1 MLMYEE
7 SLDSRLATVFI
18 LQLVRWFLICSYFLK
33 STQPMSPLCFWQ
45 CFFRMALQWRSRT
58 KKETKSLPT
67 LPREE
72 PEDAAL
78 HLEEMMIVRILSE
91 VLVFIGPESNHWQ
104 CISTCGIIT
113 KSVSTVFWGRLLGRN
128 WIWGSI
134 LSPHAPHH
142 HGIVHDHL
150 ERPTSRKYNAG
161 KIFLST
167 HVDNGNEDAIN
178 EAEGAWTSPVSSRQ
192 SIKRRSENN
201 WKWQIDFIVV

>member
-1 MLMYEE
+1 
-7 SLDSRLATVFI
+7 
-18 LQLVRWFLICSYFLK
+18 
-33 STQPMSPLCFWQ
+33 
-45 CFFRMALQWRSRT
+45 
-58 KKETKSLPT
+58 
-67 LPREE
+67 
-72 PEDAAL
+72 
-78 HLEEMMIVRILSE
+78 MMIVRILSE

-178 EAEGAWTSPVSSRQ
+178 EAEGAWTSPISSGQ
-192 SIKRRSENN
+192 SIKRRSEKKIGNGKSISLLSN
-201 WKWQIDFIVV
+201 KREQVLFMCRTISFFKFYLLCELC

>member
-1 MLMYEE
+1 MRKALTAGW
-7 SLDSRLATVFI
+7 RQF
-18 LQLVRWFLICSYFLK
+18 SYFSLFEDCLYVATFWK
-33 STQPMSPLCFWQ
+33 ALSPWVHCAFGNVFSEWLCNGGAEQ
-45 CFFRMALQWRSRT
+45 

-78 HLEEMMIVRILSE
+78 HLEEMMIVRFLSE

-134 LSPHAPHH
+134 LSPLAPHH

-178 EAEGAWTSPVSSRQ
+178 EAEGAWTCPFPQ
-192 SIKRRSENN
+192 DKA
-201 WKWQIDFIVV
+201 